1 MNFFINQ
8 LNIIQV
14 VCLVRV
20 AFACAI
26 SLEANLL
33 IIDEILSVGDI
44 GFQNKCFN
52 FLNKE
57 FLKNKNRSVIY
68 VGHNTEISK
77 KICTHG
83 LVLSEGRNIYFGD
96 INNAIDQYKQ
106 LISTLDEKNKF
117 NYFKNKIN
125 KELFHTEFIDLFSS
139 RFFNRDFNRIGGQI
153 NGQIT
158 SIEVKGTPT
167 KEYSM
172 GMNH

>member
-1 MNFFINQ
+1 MFA
-8 LNIIQV
+8 
-14 VCLVRV
+14 RV

-106 LISTLDEKNKF
+106 LISTLDEKINLTILKIRLIRSSF
-117 NYFKNKIN
+117 TLNLLIYFQVDFLTGILI
-125 KELFHTEFIDLFSS
+125 ELED
-139 RFFNRDFNRIGGQI
+139 
-153 NGQIT
+153 
-158 SIEVKGTPT
+158 K
-167 KEYSM
+167 SM
-172 GMNH
+172 GK